1 MTQAQATTHDFNFEE
16 LERIML
22 RQRAVRLFTDQ
33 PVDDATLER
42 LIRVATFAPSGGN
55 RQPWKFII
63 VRDKATKAALGKIFD
78 ELGQQFYGANAPERT
93 PWADVP
99 ALIAVC
105 AQESG
110 GPAGVAAGASI
121 YPVVQNLLL
130 AIHGFGLGS
139 VLTTRWKAREAEVNP
154 LLGLPDGMEAH
165 AILPVGWP
173 VRKYGR
179 GKRLPVKDVTYREKH
194 GQPW

>member
-1 MTQAQATTHDFNFEE
+1 MTQAQAITQDFNFDE

-22 RQRAVRLFTDQ
+22 RQRAVRLFTDE
-33 PVDDATLER
+33 PVVDAVIER
-42 LIRVATFAPSGGN
+42 LIRAATFAPSGGN
-55 RQPWKFII
+55 RQPWRFII
-63 VRDKATKAALGKIFD
+63 IRDRATKAALGKIFD

-93 PWADVP
+93 PWEQVP
-99 ALIAVC
+99 VLIAVC
-105 AQESG
+105 SGDTG

-139 VLTTRWKAREAEVNP
+139 VLTTRWKAREAEVKP
-154 LLGLPDGMEAH
+154 LLDLPDGIEAH

-173 VRKYGR
+173 IRKYGR
-179 GKRLPVKDVTYREKH
+179 GRRQPVKEVTFKEKY

>member
-1 MTQAQATTHDFNFEE
+1 MTQAQAITQDFNFDE

-42 LIRVATFAPSGGN
+42 LIRAATFAPSGGN
-55 RQPWKFII
+55 RQPWRFII

-78 ELGQQFYGANAPERT
+78 ELGLQFYGANAPERT
-93 PWADVP
+93 PWVDVP

-105 AQESG
+105 AEESG
-110 GPAGVAAGASI
+110 GPAGVAAAASI

-139 VLTTRWKAREAEVNP
+139 VLTTRWKAREAEVKP
-154 LLGLPDGMEAH
+154 LLGLPENIDAH

-173 VRKYGR
+173 IRKYGR
-179 GKRLPVKDVTYREKH
+179 GKRMPVKEITFREKF

>member
-1 MTQAQATTHDFNFEE
+1 MTQAQAITQDFNFEE

-42 LIRVATFAPSGGN
+42 LIRAATFAPSGGN
-55 RQPWKFII
+55 RQPWRFII

-93 PWADVP
+93 PWVDVP

-105 AQESG
+105 AEESG
-110 GPAGVAAGASI
+110 GPAGVAAAASI

-139 VLTTRWKAREAEVNP
+139 VLTTRWKAREAEVKP

-165 AILPVGWP
+165 AILPIGWP
-173 VRKYGR
+173 IRKYGR
-179 GKRLPVKDVTYREKH
+179 GKRMPVREITYREKY
-194 GQPW
+194 GQAW

>member
-1 MTQAQATTHDFNFEE
+1 MTQAQAITQDFNFEE

-42 LIRVATFAPSGGN
+42 LIRAATFAPSGGN
-55 RQPWKFII
+55 RQPWRFII

-93 PWADVP
+93 PWVDVP

-105 AQESG
+105 AEESG
-110 GPAGVAAGASI
+110 GPAGVAAAASI

-139 VLTTRWKAREAEVNP
+139 VLTTRWKAREAEVKP

-165 AILPVGWP
+165 AILPIGWP
-173 VRKYGR
+173 IRKYGR
-179 GKRLPVKDVTYREKH
+179 GKRMPVREITFREKY
-194 GQPW
+194 GQAW